1 VRRASSVRGDTNI
14 TLASATLVILI
25 VATVALFLLVM
36 KPHGSARFTVQQLL
50 ATPCPTG
57 GGAPACYKA
66 TVTNIGGAS
75 GRMQCSVSP
84 GEGTQAL
91 FLLSDL
97 STYSSATAVT
107 PGEST
112 TLWVKVDAG
121 DGGTVTPPTVSCV
134 SI

>member
-1 VRRASSVRGDTNI
+1 M
-14 TLASATLVILI
+14 LVVLI
-25 VATVALFLLVM
+25 VATVALFLLVL
-36 KPHGSARFTVQQLL
+36 KPHGTARFSVAQLL

-75 GRMQCSVSP
+75 GRMQCSVKP

-97 STYSSATAVT
+97 STYSSATSVL

-121 DGGTVTPPTVSCV
+121 DGGTVTPPAVTCLP
-134 SI
+134 I

>member
-1 VRRASSVRGDTNI
+1 M
-14 TLASATLVILI
+14 LVVLI
-25 VATVALFLLVM
+25 VATVALYLLVL
-36 KPHGSARFTVQQLL
+36 KPHGSARFTVEQLL

-75 GRMQCSVSP
+75 GRMQCSVRP

-97 STYSSATAVT
+97 STYSSPTAVT
-107 PGEST
+107 AGQST

-121 DGGTVTPPTVSCV
+121 DGGTVTAPTVTCV
-134 SI
+134 SL

>member
-1 VRRASSVRGDTNI
+1 M
-14 TLASATLVILI
+14 LVILI
-25 VATVALFLLVM
+25 VTTGALFLLVM
-36 KPHGSARFTVQQLL
+36 KPHATTRFSVAQLL

-66 TVTNIGGAS
+66 TITNIGGAT
-75 GRMQCSVSP
+75 GRMQCSVRP

-97 STYSSATAVT
+97 ATYSSATSVS

-121 DGGTVTPPTVSCV
+121 DGGTVTPPAVTCAA
-134 SI
+134 I